1 MNLLKYGPGKKMVR
15 FLVWLSWPIIK
26 AAKKWSS
33 YPILKWIINPFFAY
47 PYNEVVVVPINQEI
61 PQPDNVVVPRRVIE
75 RLVSEVKD
83 IFIFDECICRTQLEC
98 ENHPKSIGCMG
109 LGPAISRVH
118 PSHGHRATHD
128 EAIEHVRRAADAG
141 LVANVAHVWMDPVA
155 FGLTRFHQ
163 LMFICFCDDCC
174 CLYRTYMQKR
184 GPNLDRAYKA
194 LPGISVEVSPEKCDG
209 CGICVD
215 GCFVAAMELR
225 EGKAVVGESCKACAR
240 CVEACPNKAVSLNID
255 DEDMLYEQL
264 LGQIKE
270 VADIWGGA
278 G

>member
-1 MNLLKYGPGKKMVR
+1 
-15 FLVWLSWPIIK
+15 
-26 AAKKWSS
+26 
-33 YPILKWIINPFFAY
+33 
-47 PYNEVVVVPINQEI
+47 
-61 PQPDNVVVPRRVIE
+61 
-75 RLVSEVKD
+75 
-83 IFIFDECICRTQLEC
+83 
-98 ENHPKSIGCMG
+98 
-109 LGPAISRVH
+109 
-118 PSHGHRATHD
+118 
-128 EAIEHVRRAADAG
+128 
-141 LVANVAHVWMDPVA
+141 
-155 FGLTRFHQ
+155 
-163 LMFICFCDDCC
+163 
-174 CLYRTYMQKR
+174 MQKR

-194 LPGISVEVSPEKCDG
+194 LPGISVEVSLEKCDG